1 MKKYDVV
8 LALAK
13 TGNTSKLALA
23 RMLIDILDLNELY
36 EPLYYEGILEDIEEL
51 SNEEYFNMLGINPK
65 ERMKRLEDKRL
76 ENIDADDLKN
86 YDVALALA
94 AAGNI
99 EEARQV
105 MVLINPKKQLDASD
119 FKPIEE
125 LTEIIDEAVDKIIGA
140 KEKLER
146 KKMRENLKSVLWENI
161 EK

>member
-13 TGNTSKLALA
+13 TGNDSKLALA

-36 EPLYYEGILEDIEEL
+36 EPLYYEGILEDFEEL
-51 SNEEYFNMLGINPK
+51 SDEECFSMLGINPK
-65 ERMKRLEDKRL
+65 ERMKRLED
-76 ENIDADDLKN
+76 IDADELKN

-94 AAGNI
+94 TAGNI

-105 MVLINPKKQLDASD
+105 MVLINPKKQLDVSD
-119 FKPIEE
+119 LKPIEE
-125 LTEIIDEAVDKIIGA
+125 LSEIIEEAVDKIIGA

-146 KKMRENLKSVLWENI
+146 KKMQEKLKSVLWENI